1 MSEARFL
8 GIDFSGAAAPWR
20 ATCSRPTVWIA
31 VLEGARLID
40 LRPVQKL
47 DPGSAPFDSL
57 VNLLRAGQF
66 RAAAIDAPFSL
77 PDPHFPDGGYAE
89 LLDDV
94 GMLPPASD
102 RPFPTGPQLIELAE
116 RYAPKQNAKPH
127 RATERAWSRATPRST
142 LWWKPRGGAP
152 FAAACMTLL
161 SRTGRPI
168 WPWKNA
174 PGMLVEAFPAAQL
187 HAWSLP
193 HMKYTGV
200 DAGPVRTKIIAEIQ
214 RRQGIAIAPADHR
227 EMQRTPDALDAFL
240 ATFAGRAAANRTLK
254 LEKPSSWKTEG
265 AIAVHV

>member
-20 ATCSRPTVWIA
+20 ATCSRPTVWVA
-31 VLEGARLID
+31 VLEGFRLVD

-57 VNLLRAGQF
+57 VKLLRAGQF
-66 RAAAIDAPFSL
+66 RAAGIDAPFSL
-77 PDPHFPDGGYAE
+77 PDPHCPGGGHAR
-89 LLDDV
+89 LLEEV
-94 GMLPPASD
+94 GALPPASD
-102 RPFPTGPQLIELAE
+102 RPFPLGRQLIELAE
-116 RYAPKQNAKPH
+116 RYAPKQSAKPY
-127 RATERAWSRATPRST
+127 RATERAWSSATPRST

-161 SRTGRPI
+161 YRAERPI

-174 PGMLVEAFPAAQL
+174 PGMLAEAFPAAQL
-187 HAWSLP
+187 QAWNLP
-193 HMKYTGV
+193 HVKYTGA

-214 RRQGIAIAPADHR
+214 RRHGIEVAPADRR
-227 EMQRTPDALDAFL
+227 EMQRTPDALDAFI

-265 AIAVHV
+265 AIAIHV